1 MVESMDSIVVHG
13 FLPCINTM
21 FEFKSANESAPLL
34 MFDPPIFHPKVELES
49 GIADLGF
56 SSWRSPVS

>member
-1 MVESMDSIVVHG
+1 
-13 FLPCINTM
+13 
-21 FEFKSANESAPLL
+21 

-56 SSWRSPVS
+56 SSWRSPVSLTFEFLLIINYDL